1 MFSFILSLVSLP
13 LAITYYDSK
22 PEDEATF
29 AQIKWSEATS
39 QIAWSACYTFLPCSI
54 LLMVI
59 FLLSMK
65 SEYRATFWSTK
76 KSKDFIL
83 GFFESSED
91 EVRAYIFIHNHRY
104 WKEIEDKVE
113 GWVRDNWADWMKEE
127 PEWLNEHIKARIPP
141 HMIPNIEDR
150 QKIQV
155 LHQRKRIPTFFGNL
169 VEFSRRH
176 SITGVGKV
184 VPGIIREE
192 DKEEEDHKVTF

>member
-1 MFSFILSLVSLP
+1 
-13 LAITYYDSK
+13 
-22 PEDEATF
+22 
-29 AQIKWSEATS
+29 
-39 QIAWSACYTFLPCSI
+39 
-54 LLMVI
+54 
-59 FLLSMK
+59 MK
-65 SEYRATFWSTK
+65 SEYRTTFWSTK

-169 VEFSRRH
+169 GEFSRRH

-184 VPGIIREE
+184 VPRIIREE
-192 DKEEEDHKVTF
+192 DEEKEDHKVTF